1 MKNIIFIFIT
11 LITLSGCAVIK
22 AQKTTSDQVSYLTS
36 GNSSLPFSE
45 AVKVGN
51 TLYLSG
57 QIGLVP
63 DTGKLAQGGIKA
75 ETKQTMDNI
84 VRVLNKY
91 DYSIDD
97 VVKCAVMLAD
107 IKEWPAFNDVYR
119 PYFKSH
125 FPARS
130 AFAASGLALDAKVE
144 VECIAVKQ

>member
-1 MKNIIFIFIT
+1 MKNIVLTFAI
-11 LITLSGCAVIK
+11 LLALPGCAVIK
-22 AQKTTSDQVSYLTS
+22 AQQSTNDQVTYLTS
-36 GNSSLPFSE
+36 GSSNLPFSE

-63 DTGKLAQGGIKA
+63 GTGQLAHGGIKA
-75 ETKQTMDNI
+75 ESKQTMDNI

-91 DYSIDD
+91 DYNIDD
-97 VVKCAVMLAD
+97 VVKCAVMLTD
-107 IKEWPAFNDVYR
+107 IKEWPTFNEVYK
-119 PYFKSH
+119 PYFKNH

-130 AFAASGLALDAKVE
+130 AFAASGLALNAKVE